1 MITPSA
7 ETFSIASAISLPTV
21 SSADEIVAILA
32 ISSLVATGFEL
43 ALTASTAAATA
54 FWIPF
59 LTTMG
64 FAPAATFFIPSVTR
78 A

>member
-7 ETFSIASAISLPTV
+7 VTFSIASAINLPTS
-21 SSADEIVAILA
+21 SSAAEIVAILA
-32 ISSLVATGFEL
+32 ISSVLETGFEF
-43 ALTASTAAATA
+43 ALTASTAASTA
-54 FWIPF
+54 FAIPF

-64 FAPAATFFIPSVTR
+64 FAPAVTFFMPSLIR